1 LNQRVGIV
9 VPTLGNRPDY
19 LEQCLSSIRA
29 AGEAHILLVAPAA
42 FKSDALRS
50 AGLLDSVVIDAGGG
64 LAAAI
69 NQGIRAL
76 PSTVEFVNW
85 LGDDD
90 LLTDSSIVASSKAL
104 DENIKP
110 LWYLVP
116 VTTSMARVKL
126 VWANSSG
133 QWAVPL
139 LRFGPDLIPQ
149 PGALFR
155 RSAFEKVGGLRTDL
169 GWAFDFDLFI
179 RLSKVG
185 KLRFLNQTL
194 AKFRWHPES
203 LSVEHRKKSVA
214 EASQVRVSHSTSLS
228 KAFFIYLGIPSAASY
243 PYSWE
248 AGHRYSSSRR
258 PKPSEDLCR
267 RSQRILLAL
276 RLFEPSRPKESTLGS
291 VEPEPN

>member
-19 LEQCLSSIRA
+19 LEQCLRSIRA
-29 AGEAHILLVAPAA
+29 AGEAHILLVAPTS
-42 FKSDALRS
+42 FNTDALRS
-50 AGLLDSVVIDAGGG
+50 AGLLDSVVLDTGGG

-69 NQGIRAL
+69 NQGIGAL

-90 LLTDSSIVASSKAL
+90 LLTANSLAVSSKAL
-104 DENIKP
+104 DENNQT
-110 LWYLVP
+110 V
-116 VTTSMARVKL
+116 MAFGSCYYIDGKGQT

-203 LSVEHRKKSVA
+203 LSVEHRTNSVA
-214 EASQVRVSHSTSLS
+214 EASAARISHLP
-228 KAFFIYLGIPSAASY
+228 A
-243 PYSWE
+243 
-248 AGHRYSSSRR
+248 
-258 PKPSEDLCR
+258 
-267 RSQRILLAL
+267 AL
-276 RLFEPSRPKESTLGS
+276 RPVSWLWEYPVRKATFLAGIRVNKRARKLAG
-291 VEPEPN
+291 

>member
-1 LNQRVGIV
+1 MNQRVGIV
-9 VPTLGNRPDY
+9 VPTLGERPDY
-19 LEQCLSSIRA
+19 LEQCLKSIRA
-29 AGEAHILLVAPAA
+29 AGQAHILLVAPGT
-42 FKSDALRS
+42 FNSDALSS
-50 AGLLDSVVIDAGGG
+50 AGLVDSVLIDAGGG
-64 LAAAI
+64 LATAI

-90 LLTDSSIVASSKAL
+90 LLNDSSIVASSKAL
-104 DENIKP
+104 AENDQN
-110 LWYLVP
+110 V
-116 VTTSMARVKL
+116 MAFGSCDYIDGEGQT

-214 EASQVRVSHSTSLS
+214 EASQVRVSHLPVFVRPISFLWEYPVQQATLIAGKRVTAKAKS
-228 KAFFIYLGIPSAASY
+228 KAKS
-243 PYSWE
+243 
-248 AGHRYSSSRR
+248 
-258 PKPSEDLCR
+258 K
-267 RSQRILLAL
+267 
-276 RLFEPSRPKESTLGS
+276 
-291 VEPEPN
+291 